1 MWAAVDTPTCL
12 RRGRLNMMLN
22 PQPCKFLIRVL
33 NMQTRDVLLFFS
45 LAEYCDPL
53 GNVNIFVPLLAAN
66 KSDGPVRN
74 QSIIF
79 VSARMD
85 SASVFD
91 GLSVGADSAITGMAT
106 LVAVAE
112 ILNKVK
118 EDIRGTALDNVFLV
132 LFNGE
137 AFDYI
142 GSSRMAYDMA
152 LGKFAFCI

>member
-1 MWAAVDTPTCL
+1 MSYHL
-12 RRGRLNMMLN
+12 Y
-22 PQPCKFLIRVL
+22 I
-33 NMQTRDVLLFFS
+33 

-53 GNVNIFVPLLAAN
+53 GNVNIFVPVLAAN

-91 GLSVGADSAITGMAT
+91 GLSVGADTAITGMAT
-106 LVAVAE
+106 LIAIAE
-112 ILNKVK
+112 MLNKVK
-118 EDIRGTALDNVFLV
+118 EDIRGTSLDNVFLV
-132 LFNGE
+132 FFNGE

-142 GSSRMAYDMA
+142 GSGRMAYDMS
-152 LGKFAFCI
+152 LGNLILNNP